1 MIDDAK
7 WIQINQVATD
17 WKEALSIACR
27 PLIRYGAA
35 EPNYLQGI
43 IKNTQSWGPYY
54 LIAPGI
60 AMPHARPE
68 QGAIYN
74 QMTLTTLKQPVVFG
88 HEDCDPV
95 WLLMTVCA
103 IQSNDHIRL
112 IQHIAEIVDNPLLLD
127 EIRFAKTNSDI
138 LKVLNPY

>member
-7 WIQINQVATD
+7 WIQINQVAVD
-17 WKEALSIACR
+17 WKEALSIACT
-27 PLIRYGAA
+27 PLIIHGAA

-74 QMTLTTLKQPVVFG
+74 QITLTTLKQPVVFG

-103 IQSNDHIRL
+103 TQSDDHIRL
-112 IQHIAEIVDNPLLLD
+112 IQYIAELIDNPLLLD
-127 EIRFAKTNSDI
+127 EIRCAKTHDDVLRLLNS
-138 LKVLNPY
+138 Y